1 MHLVADENVE
11 AYVIR
16 ALRQAGHGIFSSSE
30 AIPRADDMT
39 VLDLSLERGE
49 VLLTGDKDFG
59 DLVFLHDRPN
69 RRVVLMRLK
78 GMRPLDECAR
88 MVMITEAQGHELKD
102 AFATVDPKKMR
113 NRLKR

>member
-1 MHLVADENVE
+1 
-11 AYVIR
+11 
-16 ALRQAGHGIFSSSE
+16 
-30 AIPRADDMT
+30 MT